1 MYTTVL
7 SILHRLSGLALTA
20 AFFVLSGWLW
30 AVAGGG
36 ARYRFLHD
44 VLSSTVGIVVMGGAI
59 AAFWYHLCTGIRHL
73 VFDAGIGFEK
83 SEARRSARI
92 VVVAFVVLTVASWIA
107 LASIV
112 GRHA

>member
-7 SILHRLSGLALTA
+7 SILHRLSGLALTV
-20 AFFVLSGWLW
+20 AFFVLTEWLW

-36 ARYRFLHD
+36 ERYRFLHD
-44 VLSSTVGIVVMGGAI
+44 VLGSGVGIVVIGGAI

-83 SEARRSARI
+83 AQARRSARI
-92 VVVAFVVLTVASWIA
+92 VIVAFLVLTVSSWIA
-107 LASIV
+107 LATVV